1 MAHFAKV
8 IDNKVTEVIV
18 AEQAHIDTL
27 DGTWIQT
34 SYNNEIRN
42 RYAGVGYTYDSDKDV
57 FYPPSPYASWKLKSD
72 YTWEAPTSY
81 PTDGKTYTWDGDN
94 TSWVEFTD

>member
-42 RYAGVGYTYDSDKDV
+42 RYAGVGYIYDSDKNV
-57 FYPPSPYASWKLKSD
+57 FYPPAPYASWKLNSD
-72 YTWEAPTSY
+72 YSWEAPTSY
-81 PTDGKTYTWDGDN
+81 PADGKTYTWDEDN